1 MRAMTCRRSRLPAA
15 ALAAA
20 LPASLPTALPA
31 ALAAPLVAAVV
42 AALAG
47 TAHADDVFEVCKG
60 ESRTVVAGTGQMSI
74 AVVYP
79 DDFPVTTT
87 PVMRNAVGERIAIG
101 EKAKIVPAKDVELA
115 KKLVSGGK
123 WAEGAGACGLAP
135 SLVAVLG
142 TRHPNLTTAYAA
154 VVCDDK
160 GACALQVDLE
170 RHGRPSAERWARYAA
185 PLAGPKDKIETLTAA
200 ARRLVAGKGAPP
212 DRKSPGM
219 AVAELPTGVVTVRSD
234 VDGAL
239 EADRAMEASP
249 AFAACRPKTR
259 KSHDIRG
266 YWAEWK
272 LSARG
277 NPFQTLV
284 KPFAGRDPADQTVAE
299 CLRKALEATQL
310 SCPRDG
316 KVVAVKTAICL

>member
-1 MRAMTCRRSRLPAA
+1 MPPPWRAHARVTGATATRRHRRASMRGMTRTGSCSL
-15 ALAAA
+15 ALV
-20 LPASLPTALPA
+20 L
-31 ALAAPLVAAVV
+31 
-42 AALAG
+42 ALAG
-47 TAHADDVFEVCKG
+47 TAHANDVFEVCKA
-60 ESRTVVAGTGQMSI
+60 ESKTVVAGTGQMSI

-87 PVMRNAVGERIAIG
+87 PVMRNAVGAKIAVG

-123 WAEGAGACGLAP
+123 WAEGSDACGLAP

-154 VVCDDK
+154 VVCDAK
-160 GACALQVDLE
+160 SACTLQVDLE
-170 RHGRPSAERWARYAA
+170 RHGRHSAERWVRYSA
-185 PLAGPKDKIETLTAA
+185 PLAGPKDKIETITAA
-200 ARRLVAGKGAPP
+200 ASKLVAAKDPP
-212 DRKSPGM
+212 ADRKSPGM
-219 AVAELPTGVVTVRSD
+219 AVTDLPSGVVTVRSD

-239 EADRAMEASP
+239 EADRVMESSP
-249 AFAACRPKTR
+249 TFAACRPKTR
-259 KSHDIRG
+259 KGHDIRG

-277 NPFQTLV
+277 NPFQALV
-284 KPFAGRDPADQTVAE
+284 KPFAGRDPADQAVSE
-299 CLRKALEATQL
+299 CLRKALESTQL

-316 KVVAVKTAICL
+316 KVVTVKTAICL